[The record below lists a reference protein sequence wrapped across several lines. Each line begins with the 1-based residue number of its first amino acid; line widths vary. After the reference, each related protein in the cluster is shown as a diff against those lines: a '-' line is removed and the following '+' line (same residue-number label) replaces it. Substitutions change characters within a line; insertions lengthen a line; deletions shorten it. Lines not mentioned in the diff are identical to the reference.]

1 MKKFDVSI
9 LTVAVL
15 LTGLAVIGVSQA
27 KDSAALD
34 TNAVAK
40 IGDVSISQ
48 HELYEQMK
56 KESGASVMSDLVA
69 IELCRQE
76 GAAQGITVSEQ
87 EVDAKVNPIKDK
99 LKTPEK
105 FQQYLKEK
113 NFTNEKELRERIK
126 MILLRDKLLEK
137 AYPVTD
143 EQIKEY
149 YEKNKEKL
157 GKSLEEARPE
167 IAEKLQDRN
176 KRKNVDEWITQLK
189 KKYNVQ
195 ISDPVLIEPEQ
206 E

>member
-1 MKKFDVSI
+1 
-9 LTVAVL
+9 
-15 LTGLAVIGVSQA
+15 
-27 KDSAALD
+27 
-34 TNAVAK
+34 
-40 IGDVSISQ
+40 
-48 HELYEQMK
+48 
-56 KESGASVMSDLVA
+56 MSDLVA

-76 GAAQGITVSEQ
+76 GVAQGITVSEQ

-167 IAEKLQDRN
+167 ISEKLQERN
-176 KRKNVDEWITQLK
+176 KRKNVDDWNTQLQT
-189 KKYNVQ
+189 KYNVQ
-195 ISDPVLIEPEQ
+195 MSDPALIEPEH

>member
-40 IGDVSISQ
+40 IGNVSISQ

-167 IAEKLQDRN
+167 ITEKLQERN

>member
-40 IGDVSISQ
+40 IGNVSISQ

-157 GKSLEEARPE
+157 GKPLEEARPE

>member
-40 IGDVSISQ
+40 IGNVSISQ
-48 HELYEQMK
+48 HQLYEQMK

-157 GKSLEEARPE
+157 GKSLAEARPE
-167 IAEKLQDRN
+167 ITEKLQERN

>member
-40 IGDVSISQ
+40 IGNVSISQ

>member
-167 IAEKLQDRN
+167 IAEKLQERN